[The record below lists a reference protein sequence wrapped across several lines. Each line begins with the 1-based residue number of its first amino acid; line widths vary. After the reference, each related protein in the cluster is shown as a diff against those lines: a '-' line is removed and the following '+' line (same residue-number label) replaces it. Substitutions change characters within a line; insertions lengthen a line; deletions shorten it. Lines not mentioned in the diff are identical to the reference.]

1 MRASLQFRQGS
12 LIDRRQAGI
21 LGPAARPMS
30 PLRAL
35 FSTEIF
41 MPRGHEYFWT
51 PKLLIL
57 EAGANLVIALGTI
70 AVAWRLTRGTA
81 APFSS
86 RARRHLILFGIFLAT
101 THLFDV
107 WLIWAPLYWL
117 DALVRCATA
126 VTAVATA
133 LALAP
138 TR

>member
-1 MRASLQFRQGS
+1 
-12 LIDRRQAGI
+12 
-21 LGPAARPMS
+21 MS

-51 PKLLIL
+51 PKLLVL
-57 EAGANLVIALGTI
+57 EGGANLLIALGVI
-70 AVAWRLTRGTA
+70 AVAGRI
-81 APFSS
+81 
-86 RARRHLILFGIFLAT
+86 ARRGDAPLPARGRRMVLVFGIFLAA

-117 DALVRCATA
+117 DASVRCATA
-126 VTAVATA
+126 VVAVTAAF
-133 LALAP
+133 ALAP

>member
-1 MRASLQFRQGS
+1 
-12 LIDRRQAGI
+12 
-21 LGPAARPMS
+21 MS

-51 PKLLIL
+51 PKLLVL
-57 EAGANLVIALGTI
+57 QGGANLLIAMGII
-70 AVAWRLTRGTA
+70 AVAARI
-81 APFSS
+81 
-86 RARRHLILFGIFLAT
+86 ARRGDAPLPARGRRLLIPFGIFLAA

-117 DALVRCATA
+117 DAFVRCATA
-126 VTAVATA
+126 ALAVTAAF
-133 LALAP
+133 ALAP

>member
-1 MRASLQFRQGS
+1 
-12 LIDRRQAGI
+12 
-21 LGPAARPMS
+21 MS

-51 PKLLIL
+51 PKLLVL
-57 EAGANLVIALGTI
+57 EGCANLLIAMGI
-70 AVAWRLTRGTA
+70 VAVVGRI
-81 APFSS
+81 
-86 RARRHLILFGIFLAT
+86 ARRGEAPLPPRGRRLLVLLGIFLAA

-117 DALVRCATA
+117 DALVRCAAAVVA
-126 VTAVATA
+126 VTAA
-133 LALAP
+133 LALSP